1 MFFGATSIIRFIT
14 SRAFTAASLVKSKRP
29 AGVYTFVLNVC
40 AIGASERQPCAS
52 NTAPYGAAL
61 ELTTFFALAMN
72 SSHVFGFL
80 FGSSP
85 AFLTSSPFQA
95 WMMMSSRK
103 GNDQIWPW

>member
-1 MFFGATSIIRFIT
+1 M
-14 SRAFTAASLVKSKRP
+14 
-29 AGVYTFVLNVC
+29 LNVC

-52 NTAPYGAAL
+52 NTAPYGAAF

-72 SSHVFGFL
+72 SSHVFGAL

-95 WMMMSSRK
+95 WMMMSSRN
-103 GNDQIWPW
+103 GNDQMCPL